1 ANGAVAAK
9 ELAGDKADGYNL
21 MVFNGS
27 LAYITPLAVAPSEA
41 VDINNYE
48 VVTGISQ
55 DDYVMVASP
64 KTGFKTVQDIISAKR
79 PIKYATT
86 GVGTGSQLSQQL

>member
-1 ANGAVAAK
+1 
-9 ELAGDKADGYNL
+9 
-21 MVFNGS
+21 MVFVGS
-27 LAYITPLAVAPSEA
+27 LAYITPLAVAPDEA

-55 DDYVMVASP
+55 DDYVLVANP
-64 KTGFKTVQDIISAKR
+64 QTGFKTVKDIVDAKR

-86 GVGTGSQLSQQL
+86 GVGTGSQLSQAAAVRPGRT